1 MAKSTDLTEAAR
13 LLTQAATS
21 LINSPL
27 LHNGQNSQSGQ
38 RLTSSETSRSVPTA
52 VAVQS
57 GQDTGSGSSTSRPER
72 ARDEFRQLF
81 ASYHP
86 STSRSGSSTSSQR
99 RTASNTQARAK
110 KRKTVKD
117 VTIKFFCLAATTQHD
132 VPTNAEK
139 QQLLVAG
146 LGEKKVT
153 LPGEGNANDVSV
165 GLKETFPKLSDSGGY
180 EFMHAKPGS
189 RELSVIREG
198 QNGHTVDFLKRFV
211 GQGRVYVRPIQRDLD
226 LNPETAKNEHGEV
239 VEEICN
245 YCFNNM
251 VYFSNES
258 TQRAHICVPCQKKR
272 GYWHK
277 KRGYHSNFCKVQ
289 K

>member
-52 VAVQS
+52 IAVQS
-57 GQDTGSGSSTSRPER
+57 GHDTGSASTGRPER
-72 ARDEFRQLF
+72 ARDEFRRLF

-117 VTIKFFCLAATTQHD
+117 VTIKFFCLASTTQHD

-146 LGEKKVT
+146 LCNIV
-153 LPGEGNANDVSV
+153 N
-165 GLKETFPKLSDSGGY
+165 
-180 EFMHAKPGS
+180 
-189 RELSVIREG
+189 I
-198 QNGHTVDFLKRFV
+198 FV
-211 GQGRVYVRPIQRDLD
+211 L
-226 LNPETAKNEHGEV
+226 
-239 VEEICN
+239 
-245 YCFNNM
+245 
-251 VYFSNES
+251 FS
-258 TQRAHICVPCQKKR
+258 
-272 GYWHK
+272 
-277 KRGYHSNFCKVQ
+277 
-289 K
+289 